1 MYYATYYLQCRW
13 TLHSVSIGTGPPPS
27 DTSSSESS
35 VHVGSFFIPSRQKL
49 LLYLPKNVLC
59 IFFYCPMF
67 NVSIR
72 FVAAR
77 GWSHSCSEMTK
88 NRNILQFPLILKRV
102 FDIDIWTTD
111 SSRAIGIIAL
121 PTIRTLSA
129 KSRFADSSVLGR
141 IRRPTTASALE
152 LRSTVK
158 VQKEKAVHQSLTFII
173 DNVVQCW

>member
-1 MYYATYYLQCRW
+1 
-13 TLHSVSIGTGPPPS
+13 
-27 DTSSSESS
+27 
-35 VHVGSFFIPSRQKL
+35 
-49 LLYLPKNVLC
+49 
-59 IFFYCPMF
+59 MF

-102 FDIDIWTTD
+102 FDIDIIYQYQRQLITD

-173 DNVVQCW
+173 DNVVQC